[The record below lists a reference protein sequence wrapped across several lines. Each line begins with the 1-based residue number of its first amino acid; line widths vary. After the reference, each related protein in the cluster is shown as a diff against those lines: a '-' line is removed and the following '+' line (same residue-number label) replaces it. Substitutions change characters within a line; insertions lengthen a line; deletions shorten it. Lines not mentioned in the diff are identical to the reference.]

1 MTFSISRFIQ
11 FTRKAKTTLLC
22 QNIYSSH
29 KSCFTYFGPNA
40 SSAKLTK
47 DMPNYNE
54 QILTLKLKFCAQT
67 IAQFIFHPVA
77 WVQIPSTQTL
87 IFMRCRWL
95 SGFVCAFNPAAL
107 GSSPKNTIYAFI
119 IFVLYSSL
127 HCKKNENKQKE
138 AEFGPFKTRTLSFSD
153 LIDSKMF
160 HRIVY

>member
-1 MTFSISRFIQ
+1 MSYYMLFCYWVQ
-11 FTRKAKTTLLC
+11 PELC

-47 DMPNYNE
+47 DIPNYNE

-107 GSSPKNTIYAFI
+107 GSSHKNTIYAFI

-127 HCKKNENKQKE
+127 HCD
-138 AEFGPFKTRTLSFSD
+138 SD

>member
-1 MTFSISRFIQ
+1 
-11 FTRKAKTTLLC
+11 
-22 QNIYSSH
+22 
-29 KSCFTYFGPNA
+29 
-40 SSAKLTK
+40 
-47 DMPNYNE
+47 MPNYNE

-107 GSSPKNTIYAFI
+107 GSSPNNTIYAFI

-127 HCKKNENKQKE
+127 HCEKNENKQKE
-138 AEFGPFKTRTLSFSD
+138 AEFGPFKTRTLSF
-153 LIDSKMF
+153 
-160 HRIVY
+160 RI